1 MRLRYALGAT
11 GLAAVRYSQL
21 TVNSQSTHSQLTV
34 NSQSTHTNN
43 SNFTDFKGAE
53 SEVII

>member
-43 SNFTDFKGAE
+43 SNFTDFKGGE